1 MLETNDGDGT
11 VMPVIPQKG
20 DGVGR
25 AQLMGNS
32 GLEDHGKYGQIME
45 NSWKIWKT
53 YTKIM
58 EHIEKIW

>member
-11 VMPVIPQKG
+11 VLPVIPQKG

-32 GLEDHGKYGQIME
+32 GLEDHGKSWNNHGTYGKLIQK
-45 NSWKIWKT
+45 SWNI
-53 YTKIM
+53 
-58 EHIEKIW
+58 